1 MKRIAVI
8 DLGSNSIRM
17 SIFDRSTPAR
27 ALHTFRS
34 TIRLSQG
41 MTVDGVLKADPQMRA
56 VNALLEYKKIIA
68 AKGVDTVCAVATAA
82 VRKAKNQTEFL
93 SLVNDLT
100 GIKIQVIDGF
110 TEGRLDSLAI
120 SRILGCPDGVIC
132 DIGGGSTELIGI
144 CDDRP
149 PIISIPHGCQGIC
162 EMFFAQGESKDSAK
176 SAQAFVDK
184 LVCNVDWLDNYKGAP
199 LVGIG
204 GTIRA
209 LAKYDLCDLSKAA
222 ITKFEFSL
230 KRMHEIFNEIE
241 SADTNLRQQ
250 MPGVGAERADIIL
263 GGIILLR
270 AILGRLSPDKILVS
284 DAGIREG
291 VFFDLIENNGIL
303 QWCE

>member
-8 DLGSNSIRM
+8 DLGSNSVRM
-17 SIFDRSTPAR
+17 SIFDRSTPER

-41 MTVDGVLKADPQMRA
+41 MTADGVLKAEPQMRA
-56 VNALLEYKKIIA
+56 VNALLEYKRIITDE
-68 AKGVDTVCAVATAA
+68 GVDTVCAVATAA
-82 VRKAKNQTEFL
+82 VRKAKNQAEFL

-110 TEGRLDSLAI
+110 TEARLDSLAI
-120 SRILGCPDGVIC
+120 SRMLDCPGGVIC

-144 CDDRP
+144 CDGPP
-149 PIISIPHGCQGIC
+149 PIISIPHGCRGIC
-162 EMFFAQGESKDSAK
+162 EMFFAQGESPELVK
-176 SAQAFVDK
+176 SAQAFADK
-184 LVCNVDWLDNYKGAP
+184 LICDVDWLDNYKGAT

-204 GTIRA
+204 GTIHA
-209 LAKYDLCDLSKAA
+209 LAKFDLCHVDKST
-222 ITKFEFSL
+222 ITKSQLSL
-230 KRMHEIFNEIE
+230 KRMYEILNEVE
-241 SADTNLRQQ
+241 SAGINLRRQ
-250 MPGVGAERADIIL
+250 MPGIGAERADIIL

-270 AILGRLSPDKILVS
+270 AVLGRIFPDKILVS